1 MCGLEGATE
10 LKSYLEYV
18 REESGRCFKKGL
30 TSLEASKQ
38 INLKKY
44 GTWHSPARLYLN
56 VERAYREFR
65 KEPEDAP
72 WDKAKSFDLICE
84 IAKARGIAA
93 EF

>member
-1 MCGLEGATE
+1 MCGPEGATE
-10 LKSYLEYV
+10 MKAYLEYV
-18 REESGRCFKKGL
+18 REESKRCFKKGL

-38 INLKKY
+38 IDLKKFAK
-44 GTWHSPARLYLN
+44 WHAPARLYLN

-65 KEPEDAP
+65 KEPADAP

-84 IAKARGIAA
+84 IAQARKIAA